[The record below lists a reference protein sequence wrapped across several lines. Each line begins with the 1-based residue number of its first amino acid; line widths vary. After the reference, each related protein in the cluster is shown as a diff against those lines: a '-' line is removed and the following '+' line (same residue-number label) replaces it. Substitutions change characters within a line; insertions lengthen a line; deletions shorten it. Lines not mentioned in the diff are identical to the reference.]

1 MELLLTGQLAKL
13 AGVNVETIRYY
24 ERLGLIDKP
33 HRLESGYRQYTQE
46 YVSRI
51 KFIKRAQGLGFSLQ
65 EISELLALRIEDDSV
80 CDAVQRRAEAKI
92 QDIDAKIQLLD
103 QMRQTLFQLIAACQA
118 NKVTDKCPIL
128 SALGEEQSR

>member
-1 MELLLTGQLAKL
+1 MGFLRTGQLAKL

-24 ERLGLIDKP
+24 ERLGLIDEP
-33 HRLESGYRQYTQE
+33 QRLKSGYRQYTEE

-65 EISELLALRIEDDSV
+65 EISELLALRVEADSV
-80 CDAVQRRAEAKI
+80 CEAVQRRAEAKI
-92 QDIDAKIQLLD
+92 QDINEKMELLE

-118 NKVTDKCPIL
+118 NKVTDNCPIL
-128 SALGEEQSR
+128 SALGKE